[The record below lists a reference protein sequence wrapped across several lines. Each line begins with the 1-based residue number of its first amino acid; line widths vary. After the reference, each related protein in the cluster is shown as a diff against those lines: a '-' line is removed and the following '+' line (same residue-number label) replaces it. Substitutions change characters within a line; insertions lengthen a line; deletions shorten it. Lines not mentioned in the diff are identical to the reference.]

1 MILEK
6 LLKITIPLT
15 LALSFSVFAAD
26 DDKDVEE
33 VVVTGS
39 YISKSNQNQSVPV
52 DVIGSADLTAAGNP
66 SITDLILNLPSMSG
80 SHNQQDQFQGSG
92 VATGMKNINIRGM
105 GSDRGLVLLNGKR
118 IAAAGVRSSKSAV
131 YPVDV
136 GNFPMIAMD
145 RLELLK
151 NGGAVTYGSDAVTGV
166 LNFITRKGFDGF
178 EVTASTSD
186 YDGSDDGDQNLGMI
200 WGTSNGANSL
210 MMAFEYDKK
219 GRLPVWKRS
228 FVDYGDPAAGG
239 WPLGTSSFGNP
250 GAYGTAKGWPGTLY
264 GGLTPDPKCGYSS
277 EYTSSFALS
286 LGRCGYNY
294 TPFFNLIDEQER
306 LKFFTQFEFQVDDT
320 TQVYGDILFSKLEGW
335 YNTSPSFPH
344 TNPGSSNYCTNTD
357 GNLSCTSAV
366 PYFNFVPLYNPGA
379 IDFLAGL
386 DPAKRDEFNAAGGIQ
401 WWGRTLAT
409 AGPSQAGKRY
419 HETARFLTG
428 VRKQFGD
435 VDMDAS
441 VTYTNHTVDGYT
453 YDPLAARVQDAL
465 SGLSGHDCPRVGDD
479 PWASA
484 NDPLRGNTAVGCYFY
499 NPFGSA
505 IDAAPGSALYN
516 DPSVKKY
523 YDGLS
528 SSITQVEQLI
538 SEVIFNGVS
547 DMEMAGGNV
556 AWAAGYQYRWWDS
569 KSDPTGDNRVDG
581 PQRSPFV
588 FLGVETNSYIETRVH
603 SFFGEVNLPI
613 SDAANIE
620 LGVRHEDYG
629 ADSVTKPKFALLLDI
644 SEKTTFRASYEQT
657 FRVPTMPTQETTS
670 LELYAPAGEY
680 IQIKTPIPTALGP
693 EESTNIGFGFIYR
706 PIEGMT
712 LNADYYSLALEGPFN
727 REAATCAC
735 SDKITADGT
744 VYDPAIDAPQSITSI
759 IAELINGDDVDTAGV
774 DVELNYTFVND
785 MGVWSMGGNLNHILE
800 YEVSGAADGSTYD
813 AAGLYNLRS
822 TVLPI
827 EVRSMPDLKMN
838 AYVGLLTDGGIDAR
852 LFIRFV
858 DEVKIPDTFD
868 SKSTFPDMDSIEDHM
883 TYDLHISKS
892 FMDESMDLTLSVMNL
907 TDEDPPLAPHELAYD
922 AYTHSPLGRILK
934 VGFKYKL

>member
-1 MILEK
+1 MNFK
-6 LLKITIPLT
+6 NLLKITIPLS
-15 LALSFSVFAAD
+15 LIFSFSVFAAD
-26 DDKDVEE
+26 DEDVEE
-33 VVVTGS
+33 VIVTGS

-52 DVIGSADLTAAGNP
+52 DVIGSADLDAAGNP

-105 GSDRGLVLLNGKR
+105 GADRGLVLLNGKR
-118 IAAAGVRSSKSAV
+118 IAAAAVRSSKSAV

-178 EVTASTSD
+178 EMTASHSD
-186 YDGSDDGDQNLGMI
+186 YDGSDDGDDNLGFV
-200 WGTSNGANSL
+200 WGVSNGANSL
-210 MMAFEYDKK
+210 MVAFEYDKR
-219 GRLPVWKRS
+219 GRLPVYKRS

-239 WPLGTSSFGNP
+239 WALGTSSFGNP
-250 GAYGTAKGWPGTLY
+250 GAYGTARGWPGTLY

-277 EYTSSFALS
+277 EYTSSFPLS

-306 LKFFTQFEFQVDDT
+306 LKFFTQFEFQIDDT
-320 TQVYGDILFSKLEGW
+320 TEVYGDVLFSKLDGW

-357 GNLSCTSAV
+357 GNLSCTSAI

-386 DPAKRDEFNAAGGIQ
+386 DQAKRDEFTAAGGIQ

-409 AGPSQAGKRY
+409 AGPSQSGMRT
-419 HETARFLTG
+419 HETMRWLTG
-428 VRKQFGD
+428 VRKQLGE

-441 VTYTNHTVDGYT
+441 ITYTNHTVDGYT
-453 YDPLAARVQDAL
+453 YDPLAARVQDSL
-465 SGLSGHDCPRVGDD
+465 SGLAGHGCPRVGND

-484 NDPLRGNTAVGCYFY
+484 NDSLRGNNAVGCYFY

-505 IDAAPGSALYN
+505 IDATAGSALYN

-523 YDGLS
+523 YDGLAS
-528 SSITQVEQLI
+528 SVTQVEQAVT
-538 SEVIFNGVS
+538 EVIFNGDS
-547 DMEMAGGNV
+547 DMELGGGNV
-556 AWAAGYQYRWWDS
+556 SWAAGYQYRWWDS
-569 KSDPTGDNRVDG
+569 KYDPTGDNRVDG

-588 FLGVETNSYIETRVH
+588 FLGVNTNSYIETRVH
-603 SFFGEVNLPI
+603 SFFGELNLPI
-613 SDAANIE
+613 SDAANLE
-620 LGVRHEDYG
+620 VGVRHEDYG
-629 ADSVTKPKFALLLDI
+629 ADTVTKPKFAVLWDVTD
-644 SEKTTFRASYEQT
+644 KTTFRASYEQT

-680 IQIKTPIPTALGP
+680 IQIKTPVPTALGP

-706 PIEGMT
+706 PVQGMT
-712 LNADYYSLALEGPFN
+712 VNVDYYSLALEGPFN
-727 REAATCAC
+727 REAATCVC
-735 SDKITADGT
+735 SVKMTADGT
-744 VYDPAIDAPQSITSI
+744 VYDPATDTPQAITSI
-759 IAELINGDDVDTAGV
+759 IAELINGDDVDTAGI
-774 DVELNYTFVND
+774 DVEVNYSFVSD
-785 MGVWSMGGNLNHILE
+785 MGVWSVGGNMNHILE

-838 AYVGLLTDGGIDAR
+838 AYVGLLTDGGVDAR
-852 LFIRFV
+852 LFVRFI
-858 DEVKIPDTFD
+858 DEVKIPSTFD
-868 SKSTFPDMDSIEDHM
+868 VAATFPNLTSIDDHM
-883 TYDLHISKS
+883 TFDFHATKS
-892 FMDESMDLTLSVMNL
+892 FMDDSMDVTLSVMNL
-907 TDEDPPLAPHELAYD
+907 TDEDPPLTPHELAYD
-922 AYTHSPLGRILK
+922 AYTHNPLGRILK

>member
-1 MILEK
+1 MNFK
-6 LLKITIPLT
+6 NLLKITIPLS
-15 LALSFSVFAAD
+15 LIFSFSAFAAD
-26 DDKDVEE
+26 DEDVEE
-33 VVVTGS
+33 VIVTGS

-52 DVIGSADLTAAGNP
+52 DVIGSADLDAAGNP

-118 IAAAGVRSSKSAV
+118 IAAAAVRSSKSAV

-178 EVTASTSD
+178 EMTASHSD
-186 YDGSDDGDQNLGMI
+186 YDGSDDGDDNLGFV
-200 WGTSNGANSL
+200 WGVSNGANSL
-210 MMAFEYDKK
+210 MVAFEYDKR
-219 GRLPVWKRS
+219 GRLPVYKRS

-239 WPLGTSSFGNP
+239 WALGTSSFGNP
-250 GAYGTAKGWPGTLY
+250 GAYGTARGWPGTLY

-277 EYTSSFALS
+277 EYTSSFQLS

-306 LKFFTQFEFQVDDT
+306 LKFFTQFEFQIDDT
-320 TQVYGDILFSKLEGW
+320 TEVYGDVLFSKLDGW

-357 GNLSCTSAV
+357 GNLSCTSAI

-386 DPAKRDEFNAAGGIQ
+386 DQATRDEFTAAGGIQ

-409 AGPSQAGKRY
+409 AGPSQSGMRT
-419 HETARFLTG
+419 HETMRWLTG
-428 VRKQFGD
+428 VRKQLGE

-441 VTYTNHTVDGYT
+441 ITYTNHTVDGYT
-453 YDPLAARVQDAL
+453 YDPLAARVQDSL
-465 SGLSGHDCPRVGDD
+465 SGLAGHGCPRVGND

-484 NDPLRGNTAVGCYFY
+484 NDSLRGNNAVGCYFY

-505 IDAAPGSALYN
+505 IDATAGSALYN

-523 YDGLS
+523 YDGLAS
-528 SSITQVEQLI
+528 SVTQVEQAVT
-538 SEVIFNGVS
+538 EVIFNGDS
-547 DMEMAGGNV
+547 DMELGGGNV
-556 AWAAGYQYRWWDS
+556 SWAAGYQYRWWDS
-569 KSDPTGDNRVDG
+569 KYDPTGDNRVDG

-588 FLGVETNSYIETRVH
+588 FLGVNTNSYIETRVH
-603 SFFGEVNLPI
+603 SFFGELNLPI
-613 SDAANIE
+613 SDAANLE
-620 LGVRHEDYG
+620 VGVRHEDYG
-629 ADSVTKPKFALLLDI
+629 ADTVTKPKFAVLWDVTD
-644 SEKTTFRASYEQT
+644 KTTFRASYEQT

-680 IQIKTPIPTALGP
+680 IQIKTPVPTALGP

-706 PIEGMT
+706 PVQGMT
-712 LNADYYSLALEGPFN
+712 VNVDYYSLALEGPFN
-727 REAATCAC
+727 REAATCVC
-735 SDKITADGT
+735 SVKMTADGT
-744 VYDPAIDAPQSITSI
+744 VYDPATDTPQAITSI
-759 IAELINGDDVDTAGV
+759 IAELINGDDVDTAGI
-774 DVELNYTFVND
+774 DVEVNYSFVSD
-785 MGVWSMGGNLNHILE
+785 MGVWSVGGNMNHILE

-838 AYVGLLTDGGIDAR
+838 AYVGLLTDGGVDAR
-852 LFIRFV
+852 LFVRFI
-858 DEVKIPDTFD
+858 DEVKIPSTFD
-868 SKSTFPDMDSIEDHM
+868 VAATFPNLTSIDDHM
-883 TYDLHISKS
+883 TFDFHATKS
-892 FMDESMDLTLSVMNL
+892 FMDDSMDVTLSVMNL
-907 TDEDPPLAPHELAYD
+907 TDEDPPLTPHELAYD
-922 AYTHSPLGRILK
+922 AYTHNPLGRILK

>member
-1 MILEK
+1 MKIK
-6 LLKITIPLT
+6 LLAY
-15 LALSFSVFAAD
+15 LATFSFLFFNATFVFSAD
-26 DDKDVEE
+26 DDEDADE

-39 YISKSNQNQSVPV
+39 YISRSNQNQSVPV
-52 DVIGSADLTAAGNP
+52 DVIGADELDAQGTP

-80 SHNQQDQFQGSG
+80 THNQQDQFQGSG

-131 YPVDV
+131 FPVDV

-178 EVTASTSD
+178 EMSVNHSD
-186 YDGSDDGDQNLGMI
+186 YDGSDDGDQTLGLI

-210 MMAFEYDKK
+210 MMAFEYEKR

-228 FVDYGDPAAGG
+228 FADYSSPTS
-239 WPLGTSSFGNP
+239 WPLGVSSFGNP

-306 LKFFTQFEFQVDDT
+306 LKFFTQFEFQIDDST
-320 TQVYGDILFSKLEGW
+320 RVYGDVLFSKLEGW

-357 GNLSCTSAV
+357 DVLSCTSAI

-386 DPAKRDEFNAAGGIQ
+386 SQAKRDEFTAAGGIQ
-401 WWGRTLAT
+401 WWGRTLAV
-409 AGPSQAGKRY
+409 AGPSQSGKRF
-419 HETARFLTG
+419 HETARFLAG
-428 VRKQFGD
+428 VVKTFGE
-435 VDMDAS
+435 VEMDAS
-441 VTYTNHTVDGYT
+441 VSYTNHTVDGFT
-453 YDPLAARVQDAL
+453 FDPLALRVQDAL
-465 SGLSGHDCPRVGDD
+465 AGLSGHGCPRVGSD
-479 PWASA
+479 PWSSA
-484 NDPLRGNTAVGCYFY
+484 NDSLRGNNALGCYFY

-505 IDAAPGSALYN
+505 IDATPGSALYN

-528 SSITQVEQLI
+528 SSITQVEQLVT
-538 SEVIFNGVS
+538 EVIFTGLS
-547 DMEMAGGNV
+547 DMELAGGNI
-556 AWAAGYQYRWWDS
+556 AWAAGAQYRWWDS
-569 KSDPTGDNRVDG
+569 KYDPTGDNRVDG

-588 FLGVETNSYIETRVH
+588 FLGVSNNSYIETRVH
-603 SFFGEVNLPI
+603 SFFGELIMPI
-613 SDAANIE
+613 SDSTDIE

-629 ADSVTKPKFALLLDI
+629 ADTVTKPKLAMI
-644 SEKTTFRASYEQT
+644 SEINDKTTFRASYEQT

-693 EESTNIGFGFIYR
+693 EESTNIGVGFIFR
-706 PIEGMT
+706 PLDGMT
-712 LNADYYSLALEGPFN
+712 VNLDYYSLALEGPFN

-735 SDKITADGT
+735 SVKMTADGT
-744 VYDPAIDAPQSITSI
+744 VYDPATDTPQSITSI
-759 IAELINGDDVDTAGV
+759 IAELINGDDVDTAGIDLEV
-774 DVELNYTFVND
+774 NYSYVGD
-785 MGVWSMGGNLNHILE
+785 AGIWSVGGNMNHILE
-800 YEVSGAADGSTYD
+800 YEVSGTADGSVYD

-838 AYVGLLTDGGIDAR
+838 AYVGLLTNGGYNAR
-852 LFIRFV
+852 LYLRFI
-858 DEVKIPDTFD
+858 DEVKIPSTFD
-868 SKSTFPDMDSIEDHM
+868 SISSFPNMSSIDDHM
-883 TYDLHISKS
+883 TYDFHVSKS
-892 FMDESMDLTLSVMNL
+892 LRDDSMDLTFSVINL

-922 AYTHSPLGRILK
+922 AYTHNPLGRILK
-934 VGFKYKL
+934 VGFKYNL

>member
-1 MILEK
+1 MNFK
-6 LLKITIPLT
+6 NLLKITIPLS
-15 LALSFSVFAAD
+15 LIFSFSVFAAD
-26 DDKDVEE
+26 DEDVEE
-33 VVVTGS
+33 VIVTGS

-52 DVIGSADLTAAGNP
+52 DVIGSADLDAAGNP

-105 GSDRGLVLLNGKR
+105 GADRGLVLLNGKR
-118 IAAAGVRSSKSAV
+118 IAAAAVRSSKSAV

-178 EVTASTSD
+178 EMTASHSD
-186 YDGSDDGDQNLGMI
+186 YDGSDDGDDNLGFV
-200 WGTSNGANSL
+200 WGVSNGANSL
-210 MMAFEYDKK
+210 MVAFEYDKR
-219 GRLPVWKRS
+219 GRLPVYKRS

-239 WPLGTSSFGNP
+239 WALGTSSFGNP
-250 GAYGTAKGWPGTLY
+250 GAYGTARGWPGTLY

-277 EYTSSFALS
+277 EYTSSFQLS

-306 LKFFTQFEFQVDDT
+306 LKFFTQFEFQIDDT
-320 TQVYGDILFSKLEGW
+320 TEVYGDVLFSKLDGW

-357 GNLSCTSAV
+357 GNLSCTSAI

-386 DPAKRDEFNAAGGIQ
+386 DQATRDEFTAAGGIQ

-409 AGPSQAGKRY
+409 AGPSQSGMRT
-419 HETARFLTG
+419 HETMRWLTG
-428 VRKQFGD
+428 VRKQLGE

-441 VTYTNHTVDGYT
+441 ITYTNHTVDGYT
-453 YDPLAARVQDAL
+453 YDPLAARVQDSL
-465 SGLSGHDCPRVGDD
+465 SGLAGHGCPRVGND

-484 NDPLRGNTAVGCYFY
+484 NDSLRGNNAVGCYFY

-505 IDAAPGSALYN
+505 IDATAGSALYN

-523 YDGLS
+523 YDGLAS
-528 SSITQVEQLI
+528 SVTQVEQAVT
-538 SEVIFNGVS
+538 EVIFNGDS
-547 DMEMAGGNV
+547 DMELGGGNV
-556 AWAAGYQYRWWDS
+556 SWAAGYQYRWWDS
-569 KSDPTGDNRVDG
+569 KYDPTGDNRVDG

-588 FLGVETNSYIETRVH
+588 FLGVNTNSYIETRVH
-603 SFFGEVNLPI
+603 SFFGELNLPI
-613 SDAANIE
+613 SDAANLE
-620 LGVRHEDYG
+620 VGVRHEDYG
-629 ADSVTKPKFALLLDI
+629 ADTVTKPKFAVLWDVTD
-644 SEKTTFRASYEQT
+644 KTTFRASYEQT

-680 IQIKTPIPTALGP
+680 IQIKTPVPTALGP

-706 PIEGMT
+706 PVQGMT
-712 LNADYYSLALEGPFN
+712 VNVDYYSLALEGPFN
-727 REAATCAC
+727 REAATCVC
-735 SDKITADGT
+735 SVKMTADGT
-744 VYDPAIDAPQSITSI
+744 VYDPATDTPQAITSI
-759 IAELINGDDVDTAGV
+759 IAELINGDDVDTAGI
-774 DVELNYTFVND
+774 DVEVNYSFVSD
-785 MGVWSMGGNLNHILE
+785 MGVWSVGGNMNHILE

-838 AYVGLLTDGGIDAR
+838 AYVGLLTDGGVDAR
-852 LFIRFV
+852 LFVRFI
-858 DEVKIPDTFD
+858 DEVKIPSTFD
-868 SKSTFPDMDSIEDHM
+868 VAATFPNLTSIDDHM
-883 TYDLHISKS
+883 TFDFHATKS
-892 FMDESMDLTLSVMNL
+892 FMDDSMDVTLSVMNL
-907 TDEDPPLAPHELAYD
+907 TDEDPPLTPHELAYD
-922 AYTHSPLGRILK
+922 AYTHNPLGRILK